1 MQIIGDYHTHTIYSH
16 GKGTIRDNVEV
27 AINKGL
33 KEVAIC
39 DHGPGHVIYGIKR
52 EQIFEMRKE
61 IDQINKEYGKHGIRV
76 LLGLE
81 ANVMDYDGNIDV
93 DDEMLQVL
101 DMLLLGFH
109 YGILPR
115 SGKSIGYFYGLNPL
129 SKVLP
134 FLDKTMVDLNTQ
146 AMIKAI
152 EKYPIDIIT
161 HPGSKAKMDIEK
173 VAEAAYNHNT
183 ALEINSHHSQ
193 LSIKNIEKALNT
205 KVKFYINSDAHHPQD
220 VGEFQ
225 EGIMRALYSKIPINR
240 IINAKE

>member
-61 IDQINKEYGKHGIRV
+61 IDQMNKEYGKHGIRV

-93 DDEMLQVL
+93 DDEM
-101 DMLLLGFH
+101 
-109 YGILPR
+109 P
-115 SGKSIGYFYGLNPL
+115 
-129 SKVLP
+129 
-134 FLDKTMVDLNTQ
+134 
-146 AMIKAI
+146 
-152 EKYPIDIIT
+152 KYWICCYWVFT
-161 HPGSKAKMDIEK
+161 MDIAKWEK
-173 VAEAAYNHNT
+173 HGVFLWA
-183 ALEINSHHSQ
+183 
-193 LSIKNIEKALNT
+193 
-205 KVKFYINSDAHHPQD
+205 
-220 VGEFQ
+220 
-225 EGIMRALYSKIPINR
+225 
-240 IINAKE
+240 